1 MSLRKQERKSW
12 KILHLPKEEG
22 RQSIAKVGED
32 HSPAVPFVQG
42 VTLREWQMYL
52 SQVRINHAMKL
63 ELQQIKERLND
74 MANNM
79 LRLEAALA
87 QSVQMLSPIQQM
99 PPNVPQPHP
108 AVQTEATTSQVAGNA
123 VNTTPALVVNMP
135 GEVPET
141 VRKEQQEK
149 ETRLDSKM
157 ESLEEKVRGLQGI
170 DAYGNT
176 SFANLC
182 FFPNLEPPPKYKT
195 PDFVKY
201 NGTGGPM
208 THLKIYC
215 GEMSLWGQN
224 EKFLMQQFQKNR
236 PSTVLVRPPGRPE
249 NPILV

>member
-1 MSLRKQERKSW
+1 M
-12 KILHLPKEEG
+12 
-22 RQSIAKVGED
+22 AD
-32 HSPAVPFVQG
+32 VP
-42 VTLREWQMYL
+42 E
-52 SQVRINHAMKL
+52 SSENHAMKL

-123 VNTTPALVVNMP
+123 VNTTPALVVNMT

-149 ETRLDSKM
+149 QTRLDSKI

-201 NGTGGPM
+201 NGTGCPM
-208 THLKIYC
+208 THLRIYC
-215 GEMSLWGQN
+215 GKMSLWGQN
-224 EKFLMQQFQKNR
+224 EIFKMQ
-236 PSTVLVRPPGRPE
+236 
-249 NPILV
+249 